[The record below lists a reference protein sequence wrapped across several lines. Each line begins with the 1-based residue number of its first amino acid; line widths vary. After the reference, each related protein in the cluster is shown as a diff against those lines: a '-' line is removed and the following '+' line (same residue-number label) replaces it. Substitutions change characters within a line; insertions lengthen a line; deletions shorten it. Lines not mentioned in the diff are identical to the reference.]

1 MKITCRG
8 PIGVA
13 CALVN
18 IDGEY
23 MGMRVRSFRSGKI
36 VSTGMGYGEGRSSRY
51 YINGN
56 RCSRKDFM
64 KRMSVLVADGEEVV
78 IEGNAV

>member
-1 MKITCRG
+1 MKITCTG
-8 PIGVA
+8 PIGVS

-18 IDGEY
+18 IDGEF
-23 MGMRVRSFRSGKI
+23 MGMRVRKFPSGKI
-36 VSTGMGYGEGRSSRY
+36 VSTGMGYGEGLTTRY

-64 KRMSVLVADGEEVV
+64 KRMSSLVSEGEIVV
-78 IEGNAV
+78 IEGDAA